1 MYKQTKIIIKRVI
14 LLSVFVL
21 LYYGF
26 STILELQ
33 DEKKPEIQQKVSEYQ
48 SILEDD
54 IVDEKEAKFVVKQF
68 DNNRRGNVLAN
79 ITNEERIYWYIEEMS
94 NAEKI
99 TPLQKESYLSSVKRY
114 EHDEMKNLK
123 WIKFATFF
131 SYIALNIVIIIF
143 IFLRREIRKSEEMER
158 QHNDLPVEQ

>member
-1 MYKQTKIIIKRVI
+1 MIKRVI
-14 LLSVFVL
+14 LLSIFAL

-26 STILELQ
+26 STILDLQ
-33 DEKKPEIQQKVSEYQ
+33 DEKKPKINQKVSEYQ
-48 SILEDD
+48 SILEDN
-54 IVDEKEAKFVVKQF
+54 IVDENEAKFVVKQF

-123 WIKFATFF
+123 WIKFATYFA
-131 SYIALNIVIIIF
+131 YIALNVVIMLF
-143 IFLRREIRKSEEMER
+143 IFLKREIRKSEEMER